1 MPGKSKKSGTI
12 RYAVAGPGHI
22 AQVAVI
28 PAFKHARKNSE
39 LVALISDD
47 PKKSRALARKYPSVE
62 GIAGYDDLESCL
74 AEHEV
79 DALYV
84 ALPNHL
90 HREFTVRAAQAG
102 VHVLCEKP
110 LAVDED
116 QCLEMIDAARVA
128 GVKLMTAYRLH
139 FQKAQL
145 GAMELARS
153 KRLGDLRTI
162 HADLTLV
169 VSDPDNIRRNP
180 RELGGG
186 PMYDLG
192 IYCIN
197 AARNV
202 FRDEPRSVFAFQAR
216 SDMRKFEKV
225 EETICGVLAF
235 PQERLCT
242 FQCSVGAAPLSHL
255 RVLGTKG
262 DLVIENAFDYAESM
276 TQYLTIK
283 EKTKTKRFPKQDR
296 PVRARAHLLLRLHPE
311 RPAAG
316 ALGARRAA

>member
-1 MPGKSKKSGTI
+1 MAKSGKRRI

-22 AQVAVI
+22 AQVAVL
-28 PAFKHARKNSE
+28 PAFAHARSNSE

-62 GIAGYDDLESCL
+62 GFAGYDELERCL
-74 AEHEV
+74 AEHRI
-79 DALYV
+79 DALYI

-90 HREFTVRAAQAG
+90 HHEFTIRAATAG

-116 QCLEMIDAARVA
+116 QCLEMIDAAARA

-162 HADLTLV
+162 HADLTLL

-186 PMYDLG
+186 PLYDLG

-202 FRDEPRSVFAFQAR
+202 FRDEPRSVFAFEAR

-235 PQERLCT
+235 PQETALHVPVQRRSLVALVSPRPRDEGRPRDRERVRL
-242 FQCSVGAAPLSHL
+242 
-255 RVLGTKG
+255 R
-262 DLVIENAFDYAESM
+262 
-276 TQYLTIK
+276 
-283 EKTKTKRFPKQDR
+283 
-296 PVRARAHLLLRLHPE
+296 
-311 RPAAG
+311 
-316 ALGARRAA
+316 